1 MHASYTSAVM
11 NLINDGHS
19 PKAVFAGL
27 SRVLEARGHERLLPR
42 ITRMVLREVSR
53 RSDGSKS
60 QVVVAT
66 PADADSD
73 LVASLCKELEIVDK
87 PQVVI
92 DDTVIGGALVRAN
105 HTQIDATYK
114 TALITLYQNITK

>member
-60 QVVVAT
+60 QVVVAS
-66 PADADSD
+66 PAVAESA
-73 LVASLCKELEIVDK
+73 LVTRLCKELKIVDE
-87 PQVVI
+87 PCVVI

-105 HTQIDATYK
+105 LTQIDATYK
-114 TALITLYQNITK
+114 TALIALYQNITK